1 MAAASAAQMGKGVVG
16 RMAPT
21 PSSSLHIGNLFASLV
36 AWLAAKSRGGR
47 ILLRIEDVDRDRSR
61 QEHID
66 GIFRDLE
73 ALGLYWDNEEI
84 VYQSS
89 RTDAYDAAMERLKA
103 QRAVYPCFCSRADLH
118 AASAPHVGEHFVY
131 AGTCRNLTPE
141 RITELRAHRSP
152 AMRLHVPDAEI
163 CVDDAIQGPYCQ
175 NLACECG
182 DYIVRRSD
190 GIYAYQLAV
199 VVDDLAQGVNQVVRG
214 YDLLECAPQQEFL
227 RHLLDADAPE
237 VEYAHV
243 PLLLDTQGRR
253 LAKRDRDM
261 GLPGLLDVFGDVPH
275 LIGYLAALTGL
286 RDDAEPITVQEL
298 IGEFSFER
306 LRGKQS
312 ITWALPR

>member
-1 MAAASAAQMGKGVVG
+1 MAAASAAQVGKGVVG

-47 ILLRIEDVDRDRSR
+47 ILLRIEDVDRERSR

-66 GIFRDLE
+66 DIFRDLE
-73 ALGLYWDNEEI
+73 ALGLLWDNEEVI
-84 VYQSS
+84 YQRN
-89 RTDAYDAAMERLKA
+89 RTEAYDAALA
-103 QRAVYPCFCSRADLH
+103 QLIDRNAVYPCFCSRADLH

-131 AGTCRNLTPE
+131 AGTCRNYSPQQ
-141 RITELRAHRSP
+141 IAELRTRRSP
-152 AMRLHVPDAEI
+152 AMRLHVPDVEV
-163 CVDDAIQGPYCQ
+163 CVNDAIQGAYCQ
-175 NLACECG
+175 NLARECG

-214 YDLLECAPQQEFL
+214 YDLLECAPQQEYL
-227 RHLLDADAPE
+227 RHMLDPDALD

-243 PLLLDTQGRR
+243 PLLLDAQGRR

-261 GLPGLLDVFGDVPH
+261 GLAGLLEVFGDVPH
-275 LIGYLAALTGL
+275 LLGYLSCLTGL
-286 RDDAEPITVQEL
+286 RDDAKPITAEEL
-298 IGEFSFER
+298 VGEFTFER
-306 LRGKQS
+306 LQGKRF
-312 ITWALPR
+312 ITWKLPN